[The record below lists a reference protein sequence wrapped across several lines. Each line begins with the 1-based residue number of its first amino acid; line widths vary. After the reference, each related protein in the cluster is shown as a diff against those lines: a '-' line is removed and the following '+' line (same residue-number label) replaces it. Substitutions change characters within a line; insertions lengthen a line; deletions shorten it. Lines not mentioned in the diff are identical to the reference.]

1 MISPD
6 AGANWDESGIIDRHP
21 FLSYVAIK
29 RASENYYMK
38 VYVYNQNVYF
48 TYGESLFDLNYEG
61 AQLNG
66 VDGQEVGGD
75 YIDFSIDCSSE
86 RFAVSRLANTL

>member
-21 FLSYVAIK
+21 FLSYVAII

-38 VYVYNQNVYF
+38 VYV
-48 TYGESLFDLNYEG
+48 
-61 AQLNG
+61 
-66 VDGQEVGGD
+66 
-75 YIDFSIDCSSE
+75 
-86 RFAVSRLANTL
+86 